1 MIKPNRVTVIAE
13 IGVNHNGDISL
24 AKKLI
29 DVAVE
34 AGADVAKFQSFV
46 TEEEL
51 VVDTPKAGYQKK
63 TTDGDES
70 QFDMIKR
77 LELSRQDHEELLS
90 YCQCKN
96 ITFMSSA
103 FDLVSIDLL
112 IELGMT
118 TFKIPSGEITNTPYL
133 RKIGHRNANV
143 ILSTGMADL
152 REVEFAFNTLVK
164 SGTEKENITILHCT
178 SEYPASMESVNLLA
192 MSELGDNFGTE
203 YGYSDHTQG
212 AEVAIAAVALG
223 ASVIEKHITLDK
235 KMAGPDHEASMEPK
249 EFIAMVKAIRNIET
263 ALGSKVKTLSSV
275 ELENKR
281 VVRKRIVAKCEI
293 KRGDVF
299 SMSNLTTKRTS
310 SGVDAQFWDELI
322 GKVATKNYYYD
333 QSIER
338 EE

>member
-1 MIKPNRVTVIAE
+1 MIKPNKVTVIAE
-13 IGVNHNGDISL
+13 IGVNHNGDILL

-29 DVAVE
+29 DIAVG
-34 AGADVAKFQSFV
+34 AGADAVKFQSFI

-51 VVDTPKAGYQKK
+51 VNDTAKAEYQKK
-63 TTDGDES
+63 TTGEDES

-77 LELSRQDHEELLS
+77 LELSRQDHEELLD
-90 YCQCKN
+90 YCQRKN

-112 IELGMT
+112 VGLGLT

-133 RKIGHRNANV
+133 RKIGSLNAKV
-143 ILSTGMADL
+143 ILSTGMS
-152 REVEFAFNTLVK
+152 EIQEIEFAINTLIK
-164 SGTEKENITILHCT
+164 SGTQKENITILHCT
-178 SEYPASMESVNLLA
+178 SEYPASMKSVNLLA
-192 MSELGDNFGTE
+192 IPELGKKFGTE

-223 ASVIEKHITLDK
+223 ASIIEKHITLDNE
-235 KMAGPDHEASMEPK
+235 MVGPDHKASMEPE
-249 EFIAMVKAIRNIET
+249 EFFAMVKAIRNIET
-263 ALGSKVKTLSSV
+263 ALGSTTKSLSSV
-275 ELENKR
+275 ELENKK
-281 VVRKRIVAKCEI
+281 VVRKRVVAKCEI
-293 KRGDVF
+293 KCGDVF
-299 SMSNLTTKRTS
+299 STSNLTTKRTN
-310 SGVDAQFWDELI
+310 SGIDALFWDELI